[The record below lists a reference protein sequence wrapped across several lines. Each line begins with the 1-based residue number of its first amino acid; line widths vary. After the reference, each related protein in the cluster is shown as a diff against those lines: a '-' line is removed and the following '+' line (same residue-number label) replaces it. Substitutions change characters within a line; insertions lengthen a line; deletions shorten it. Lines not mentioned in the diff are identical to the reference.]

1 MRGPYDVTMTVT
13 QDALDELWD
22 FADPAASAVRFAD
35 AAARTSGPDRD
46 ELETQRARAYGL
58 QGRFEEADAVLDGL
72 SGATPAVRTRV
83 ALERGRVQNSAG
95 SSEAAVPFFR
105 AAVGEARAAGLT
117 FLLVDALH
125 MLAIADTAGA
135 DAWTTEAFAELAQ
148 VTDPRTLRWRISLH
162 SNAGW
167 WLFDAGRLDAALR
180 EFEAAREAAVQ
191 WGTPQQLQWAAEAI
205 AECRAALQG

>member
-1 MRGPYDVTMTVT
+1 MGGPYDVTMAVT

-22 FADPAASAVRFAD
+22 FADPAASAARFAD
-35 AAARTSGPDRD
+35 AAARASGPDRE

-58 QGRFEEADAVLDGL
+58 QGRFEEADAVLDGV
-72 SGATPAVRTRV
+72 SGATPAVRTRL

-95 SSEAAVPFFR
+95 SPEAAVPFFLT
-105 AAVGEARAAGLT
+105 AAGEARAAGLT

-125 MLAIADTAGA
+125 MLAIADSAAA
-135 DAWTTEAFAELAQ
+135 DAWTPEAFAVLAQ

-167 WLFDAGRLDAALR
+167 RLVDAGHLDGGSGSSRPRGRRRSSVAPR
-180 EFEAAREAAVQ
+180 SSCNGPGGPSCDVQ
-191 WGTPQQLQWAAEAI
+191 AG
-205 AECRAALQG
+205 C